1 MVPRRPPLRPRRPS
15 SPDRPRRPAAPP
27 ARRPAP
33 PRRHPEPLPQRPPP
47 PRPPLPTHKEP
58 AMALV
63 ADIKK
68 TVTDTTPVYAAVGA
82 TDLAVEKVRHARVR
96 HHRAVRREAAGPGGP
111 ARHRGHRAGP
121 ARTRARPQ

>member
-1 MVPRRPPLRPRRPS
+1 MVPRRPPRRPRRPS
-15 SPDRPRRPAAPP
+15 SSGRPRPP

-33 PRRHPEPLPQRPPP
+33 PRRHPEPLRPRPPP
-47 PRPPLPTHKEP
+47 PRPPLPTNKEP

-96 HHRAVRREAAGPGGP
+96 ATTELSAEK
-111 ARHRGHRAGP
+111 
-121 ARTRARPQ
+121 